1 MLVVVCG
8 CFPEMGR
15 QAAVDVFVGLFPPLL
30 FVPKG
35 LSGVAAERRP
45 CQALCSC
52 LGTALFS
59 ALRRGRCRRR
69 AVAVG
74 IRQHACLASASM
86 HCGSLRARA
95 AINIFMLKATAGVAF
110 ANDKTYNW
118 LQGMAFCHVERAV
131 LAAETA
137 RAAVRYVPFWGV
149 EWHRP

>member
-1 MLVVVCG
+1 MCLWVFSRHCSLSLKAYRELLPKEG
-8 CFPEMGR
+8 HAKPC
-15 QAAVDVFVGLFPPLL
+15 AAALARLF
-30 FVPKG
+30 F
-35 LSGVAAERRP
+35 A
-45 CQALCSC
+45 
-52 LGTALFS
+52 

-74 IRQHACLASASM
+74 LRQHACLASALM

-95 AINIFMLKATAGVAF
+95 AINIFMLKATAGVDF

-118 LQGMAFCHVERAV
+118 LQSMAFCHVERAV

-149 EWHRP
+149 EWH